1 MANLKNK
8 VRTFGPLRLK
18 IPEATRLLIGTLKT
32 DGDFAAI
39 SKELFGTNDNR
50 QLIKAAVDNGEGRER
65 IVNAIVKFY
74 NRKQTATKKLS

>member
-1 MANLKNK
+1 MRKNK
-8 VRTFGPLRLK
+8 VNAYGPLRLK
-18 IPEATRLLIGTLKT
+18 IPAATRLLIEAHKT

-39 SKELFGTNDNR
+39 SKEIFGSNENR

-74 NRKQTATKKLS
+74 NRKKLATKKLS

>member
-1 MANLKNK
+1 MKKLNK

-18 IPEATRLLIGTLKT
+18 IPDATKALIAVHKT

-39 SKELFGTNDNR
+39 STELFGDNSNR

-74 NRKQTATKKLS
+74 KRKLLATQKLT